1 MFVPLRPRS
10 AEYLTEVLKSLA
22 PMFALVFGLLLAVP
36 AAGQIRLHDAA
47 KDDLAKKTRDAYNDF
62 TKEDNTVF
70 DQMIGNT
77 LVLKGATLAQL
88 MELSNQVRR
97 DKVNLIPVSTWKDLR
112 ETLVPET
119 QEKFLIAYDAARK
132 ILTPAAAMDPG
143 LTDLKSALVK
153 ANAQLA
159 EKTKEKN
166 DKKDAL
172 DKVEMPKLKSLIE
185 SLDALKDS
193 AATSNQPIRN
203 LSDLSAQFTRLKAV
217 WGGITE
223 VKDWLEAAEKATDA
237 PGLQLTILDL
247 GVQHQQLVV
256 ERLKLQIEKAK
267 AAEARAALIK
277 TRLELVWGD
286 GSTGSTVTL
295 KSPDGSSRTVALAKQ
310 GLFGQLYANLIAGV
324 PASPEHPY
332 PFVTDENEQ
341 VLQTIGR
348 LAALA
353 ETEVG
358 GKKLDATM
366 QLRDLVDLLSRYV
379 TLVGYQQYLLL
390 ADTVEAAADEQLF
403 SIRLSAINTKER
415 EMLVAHGLEG
425 LAAYHAGGLKPE
437 EIANA
442 FRAVQAIAVGV
453 LAGRE

>member
-1 MFVPLRPRS
+1 MFVPLRARS
-10 AEYLTEVLKSLA
+10 AGYFKEVLKPLGFLFVLA
-22 PMFALVFGLLLAVP
+22 SVLLMAVP

-88 MELSNQVRR
+88 MELSNQVRK

-143 LTDLKSALVK
+143 LKDLKTALVT
-153 ANAQLA
+153 ASAQLA
-159 EKTKEKN
+159 EKAKEK
-166 DKKDAL
+166 DKKKKEL
-172 DKVEMPKLKSLIE
+172 DEVEIPKLKSLIE
-185 SLDALKDS
+185 SLDGLKDA
-193 AATSNQPIRN
+193 AATSNKPIKN

-217 WGGITE
+217 WGGIAE
-223 VKDWLEAAEKATDA
+223 VKDWLDAAEKATDA

-247 GVQHQQLVV
+247 GVQHQQFVV
-256 ERLKLQIEKAK
+256 DRLKLQIEKAK
-267 AAEARAALIK
+267 AAETRAALIE

-295 KSPDGSSRTVALAKQ
+295 TKRDGSSRTVALAKQ
-310 GLFGQLYANLIAGV
+310 GLFGQLYAHLVAGLH
-324 PASPEHPY
+324 ASDEHPY

-348 LAALA
+348 LAAVA
-353 ETEVG
+353 EKEVG
-358 GKKLDATM
+358 GKKPEATM
-366 QLRDLVDLLSRYV
+366 RLRDLVDVLSRYV
-379 TLVGYQQYLLL
+379 TLAGYQQYLLL
-390 ADTVEAAADEQLF
+390 ADTIEAATDEQLF
-403 SIRLSAINTKER
+403 SIRLSAINTRER